1 MNLRDKLTGVRALWH
16 FDNRWQLIADRLIFQ
31 NPLSVYRKG
40 SLEFLID
47 HDAGDHNG
55 TRLCLISDIYTRFLP
70 KMNLGE
76 EISVFDLGANGGG
89 FPLMLLLNGKRLR
102 RLVCVEL
109 NPNIFRRLQYNIT
122 RNVPGEPTLINGA
135 VCGEHRQFELL
146 LGRGDISDSIYAEQP
161 AGVVEGKQRYVVE
174 GYTFDELFR
183 AHLGSGPVDIC
194 KMDIEG
200 AEYEVLASSA
210 HDSLRAC
217 RYLIIELHTATSAR
231 LQSLQHSLD
240 AAGFVLLDEGDGK
253 IPGERLFGN
262 QRLTATNLH

>member
-1 MNLRDKLTGVRALWH
+1 MKLRDKLTGLRALWH
-16 FDNRWQLIADRLIFQ
+16 FDNRWQLIADRLFFK

-40 SLEFLID
+40 PLEFLID

-109 NPNIFRRLQYNIT
+109 NPNTFRRLQYNIT
-122 RNVPGEPTLINGA
+122 RNVPGEPALINGA
-135 VCGEHRQFELL
+135 VCGEHRQFELS
-146 LGRGDISDSIYAEQP
+146 LGRGDISDSIYAEPP
-161 AGVVEGKQRYVVE
+161 AGVVAGKQRHVVQ

-183 AHLGSGPVDIC
+183 AHFGSGPVDIC

-200 AEYEVLASSA
+200 AEYEVLASAA
-210 HDSLRAC
+210 HDCLQLC
-217 RYLIIELHTATSAR
+217 RYLIVELHTTTAEK
-231 LQSLQHSLD
+231 LQALQRELD
-240 AAGFVLLDEGDGK
+240 AEGFTLLDAGEGVL
-253 IPGERLFGN
+253 PGERLYGN
-262 QRLTATNLH
+262 KRLL